1 MEKIIQE
8 IFDEAYKLHQEW
20 LNDGRKGKILDF
32 SNKNLVEI
40 EFPNSADLRYADLRY
55 ANLSSADLSYAISL
69 IKIVGVEPLNYYY
82 KRIGDDFQSNGYYFT
97 VGLNHLREEEEFA
110 ADERVLCS
118 YPGFH
123 FASKSWCALNYSER
137 RYEVKVQIPKDAQI
151 NEPWATDGKAS
162 VSSIKIVQVIDT
174 ETGKDVTKK
183 FRNYADG
190 YGNKI

>member
-82 KRIGDDFQSNGYYFT
+82 KRIDDDFQSNGYYFT